1 MTAAAEQDS
10 AAIRPAPGGDAAA
23 PRVVAVT
30 GMSGAGKTVALKAL
44 EDLGFE
50 AVDNVPLALVA
61 ELVRPERESGRPLAV
76 GIDIRT
82 RDFTVA
88 GFSARLDALAALP
101 GAAVRLVFLDCAD
114 EVLRRRYSETRHR
127 HPFAEEGRLTEAIGR
142 ERALLGPLRERADEA
157 IDTSSL
163 TLAGLKRRLA
173 GACGLGE
180 APAPAIS
187 LVSFAYRNGLPP
199 EADIVLD
206 VRFLA
211 NPHYEPELAP
221 LTGRDAAVAA
231 FVEADPVFAPFFE
244 SLTAFLAVVLP
255 RYRAEG
261 KSYLTIAIGCTG
273 GRHRSVFVVEKLA
286 ARLAEEGQQ
295 AAPAHRDLATKGAS

>member
-1 MTAAAEQDS
+1 MTAAEQDS
-10 AAIRPAPGGDAAA
+10 TAIRPASGGDAAP

-50 AVDNVPLALVA
+50 AVDNVPLALVE
-61 ELVRPERESGRPLAV
+61 ELVRPDRESGRPLAI

-82 RDFTVA
+82 RDFTVDR
-88 GFSARLDALAALP
+88 FSARLAALAALP
-101 GAAVRLVFLDCAD
+101 GAAVRLVFLDCGD

-127 HPFAEEGRLTEAIGR
+127 HPLAEEGRLTEAIGR
-142 ERALLGPLRERADEA
+142 ERALLAPLRERADEA
-157 IDTSSL
+157 IDTSAL

-173 GACGLGE
+173 NACGLGD

-187 LVSFAYRNGLPP
+187 LLSFAYRNGLPP
-199 EADIVLD
+199 EADIVFD

-211 NPHYEPELAP
+211 NPHYAADLAS
-221 LTGRDAAVAA
+221 LTGRDPAVAA
-231 FVEADPVFAPFFE
+231 FVESDPAFAPFFE
-244 SLTAFLAVVLP
+244 SLIGFLAVVLP

-286 ARLAEEGQQ
+286 ARLAGEGQQ
-295 AAPAHRDLATKGAS
+295 AAATHRDLATRGAP